1 MEARVSLIP
10 TSPSSEGLKEMS
22 GQKESSVRHTQLD
35 VLRAT
40 CVIFVVGCHVFPHLT
55 KENPLF
61 VLNWVMQYLCL
72 ISGCL
77 WAIARAPV
85 LKYVG
90 RLLIVLA
97 IGCAFNS
104 IPIVIRKLTDV
115 KLYHWHSSGDKEGID
130 DEGRPESLARG
141 ITYAMWYLFVL
152 IGATLA
158 LTPLKLV
165 ISKKS
170 PVILI
175 CILSLLTLAFGVL
188 AGMVIIYE
196 WDLETHILKAFG
208 IVYSGSYGLNEV
220 PLYLVHTTI
229 HYLTATCF
237 LAKLRNGNSSSIA
250 GWILLALTPAL
261 SVIMNVRR
269 MGMFLQFFQLMVTG
283 FFLYHVPVKF
293 RPQLQKTIGVYWPL
307 IAFFLV
313 ALNIDVAKY
322 HSDQLPE
329 EIFDRSRVALTNFLF
344 SALFAVCWCPCLL
357 EKTQEEF
364 VSASRGSI

>member
-158 LTPLKLV
+158 
-165 ISKKS
+165 
-170 PVILI
+170 
-175 CILSLLTLAFGVL
+175 
-188 AGMVIIYE
+188 
-196 WDLETHILKAFG
+196 
-208 IVYSGSYGLNEV
+208 
-220 PLYLVHTTI
+220 
-229 HYLTATCF
+229 
-237 LAKLRNGNSSSIA
+237 
-250 GWILLALTPAL
+250 
-261 SVIMNVRR
+261 
-269 MGMFLQFFQLMVTG
+269 
-283 FFLYHVPVKF
+283 
-293 RPQLQKTIGVYWPL
+293 
-307 IAFFLV
+307 
-313 ALNIDVAKY
+313 
-322 HSDQLPE
+322 
-329 EIFDRSRVALTNFLF
+329 
-344 SALFAVCWCPCLL
+344 
-357 EKTQEEF
+357 
-364 VSASRGSI
+364 